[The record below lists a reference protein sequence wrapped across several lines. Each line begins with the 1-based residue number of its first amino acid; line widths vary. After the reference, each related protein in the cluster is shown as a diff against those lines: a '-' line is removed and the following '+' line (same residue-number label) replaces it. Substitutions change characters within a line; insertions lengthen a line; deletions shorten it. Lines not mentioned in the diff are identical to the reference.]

1 MTLLFGLERSIMSRT
16 ATYQIRLDE
25 TEKKEAFA
33 IFEELGMTP
42 AQAIRLFFTQVRRT
56 NSIPFAI
63 SIPNAQTI
71 QTIEEIEQGKGLN
84 HYQDADDLFKTL
96 GM

>member
-1 MTLLFGLERSIMSRT
+1 MSRT

-25 TEKKEAFA
+25 TEKQQAFA
-33 IFEELGMTP
+33 ALKTLGITP
-42 AQAIRLFFTQVRRT
+42 SEAIRLFLRQVVIT
-56 NSIPFAI
+56 HSIPFAI

-71 QTIEEIEQGKGLN
+71 QTIEEIERDEGLN
-84 HYQDADDLFKTL
+84 HYQDADDLFTTL